1 MILFINP
8 YESKFGPAVHAG
20 DFIKFVKNNKSI
32 EVSVATFDSKNMDGL
47 MLQTNNRFFTLLY
60 SIFFLLPRQSAKY
73 FNFRNLATLK
83 KFIKKRKC
91 KRVYFFGFSHL
102 SFFSTFIKHD
112 FKVITSPDAQ
122 SLRYK
127 NILKFYNFK
136 TLFQFL
142 LYKFLEWRTLKTF
155 KLVHVV
161 AEKDYN
167 YLKLKN
173 SIYLPFHLS
182 VESLCSIK
190 KRFGTMMII
199 SQIDIKI
206 LKQYLEMITSLDEI
220 NEIVVLDY
228 SNNLKNKINFNNKVK
243 FVDWVENYESYVSKF
258 HFLLAVDPVQSTGML
273 TRTTQN
279 IYSGNIVLGNKI
291 AFRNINNNNQF
302 DDCIFE
308 NLQELKFKIKDIIKS
323 QKLRSSQFQI
333 DYLNEFMNFNKIMT
347 KQYNFLIK
355 EI

>member
-1 MILFINP
+1 
-8 YESKFGPAVHAG
+8 
-20 DFIKFVKNNKSI
+20 
-32 EVSVATFDSKNMDGL
+32 
-47 MLQTNNRFFTLLY
+47 
-60 SIFFLLPRQSAKY
+60 
-73 FNFRNLATLK
+73 
-83 KFIKKRKC
+83 
-91 KRVYFFGFSHL
+91 
-102 SFFSTFIKHD
+102 
-112 FKVITSPDAQ
+112 
-122 SLRYK
+122 
-127 NILKFYNFK
+127 
-136 TLFQFL
+136 
-142 LYKFLEWRTLKTF
+142 
-155 KLVHVV
+155 
-161 AEKDYN
+161 
-167 YLKLKN
+167 
-173 SIYLPFHLS
+173 
-182 VESLCSIK
+182 
-190 KRFGTMMII
+190 
-199 SQIDIKI
+199 
-206 LKQYLEMITSLDEI
+206 MITSLDEI

-258 HFLLAVDPVQSTGML
+258 HFLLAVDPVQSTGMS